1 MGLCPRNRNME
12 PRQPKVTKRMMEAWY
27 WLERQGLLIHN
38 DQQVGDWFPIEK
50 NP

>member
-1 MGLCPRNRNME
+1 ME